1 MYIAL
6 RAALLAL
13 VTLAVLAA
21 VARAGESPNP
31 VPFPAPVVE
40 PASGPITAGQN
51 PDGTPRDRNLDDI
64 IEGVKITSLDDGVI
78 LQSGDIKILSK
89 TVEKVE
95 TSYVASEKRKFAKFQ
110 TTLELLTFLRKRFA
124 FRFLANALIE
134 KYVADNKLVFPREQF
149 EEQYKK
155 FQEAKALDAGSYEQW
170 LLDNGIDDE
179 EFKRFWAANWAIEQ
193 SMAQQVSDAE
203 VDAMLQKMREEI
215 PFRRASHILVMY
227 KGSERA
233 DAGVKRTKEEALKEA
248 EDAIKRIQGG
258 EDFAKVAQEV
268 SDCPSRKNGGDLNF
282 FPRKGA
288 MAEAFAEATYGL
300 AKVGDTTTKP
310 VETTFGYHVIKL
322 TEVRMVND
330 VKKELRQ
337 HLSARRFSKLIQQMM
352 EEAGAQAQFNEKY
365 IVDLEKAQKAR
376 KDDPTQQARKALDS
390 LDSSKK

>member
-13 VTLAVLAA
+13 VTSAA
-21 VARAGESPNP
+21 FVQAGESPNP

-40 PASGPITAGQN
+40 PQSGPITAGQN
-51 PDGTPRDRNLDDI
+51 PDGSKRERDLDDI
-64 IEGVKITSLDDGVI
+64 IEGVKIISLDDGVI

-89 TVEKVE
+89 AVEKVE
-95 TSYVASEKRKFAKFQ
+95 TAYIASEKRKFAKFQ
-110 TTLELLTFLRKRFA
+110 TTLELVTFLRKRFA

-134 KYVADNKLVFPREQF
+134 KYVVDNKLNFPREQF
-149 EEQYKK
+149 EDQYKK

-193 SMAQQVSDAE
+193 SMLQQVSDAE
-203 VDAMLQKMREEI
+203 VEAMLQKMRDEI
-215 PFRRASHILVMY
+215 PFRRASHMLFMY

-233 DAGVKRTKEEALKEA
+233 DATVKRSKEDALKDA
-248 EDAIKRIQGG
+248 QAAIKRVQAG
-258 EDFAKVAQEV
+258 EEFAKVAEDL

-282 FPRKGA
+282 FARKGA
-288 MAEAFAEATYGL
+288 MAEPFAAATYAL
-300 AKVGDTTTKP
+300 AKVGDTTSQP

-337 HLSARRFSKLIQQMM
+337 HLSARRFSKLVQQIM
-352 EEAGAQAQFNEKY
+352 EDAGAQAKFNEKY
-365 IVDLEKAQKAR
+365 IVDLEKAQKA
-376 KDDPTQQARKALDS
+376 KEDPSQQARKVLDTLQPS
-390 LDSSKK
+390 QK